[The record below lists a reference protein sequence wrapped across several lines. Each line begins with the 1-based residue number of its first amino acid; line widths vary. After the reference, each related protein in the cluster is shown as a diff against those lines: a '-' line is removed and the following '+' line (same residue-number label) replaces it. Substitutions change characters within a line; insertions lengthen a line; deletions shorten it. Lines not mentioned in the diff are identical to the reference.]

1 MSLDLMSLLAVFF
14 FSSRRRHTRCALV
27 TGVQTC
33 ALPIYAPKGMSL
45 EDWRRRNV
53 NMLISELQD
62 SIHAEKPYVKFGI
75 SPFGI
80 WKNREQDVD
89 GSDTDGGSSYYNQ
102 YADSR
107 RWLKEG
113 WVDYVTPQLYFPFG
127 HRRATYDH
135 LVLWWSETAFDQLLY
150 ICFGA
155 YGHPVW

>member
-1 MSLDLMSLLAVFF
+1 
-14 FSSRRRHTRCALV
+14 
-27 TGVQTC
+27 
-33 ALPIYAPKGMSL
+33 MSL
-45 EDWRRRNV
+45 EDWRRLNV
-53 NMLISELQD
+53 NMLISELHD

-113 WVDYVTPQLYFPFG
+113 WVDYVTPQIYFPFG
-127 HRRATYDH
+127 HRRAAYDN
-135 LVLWWSETAFDQLLY
+135 LVLWWSENASDKHLY
-150 ICFGA
+150 IGLGA
-155 YGHPVW
+155 YRIRSEEHTSELQSLMRISNAVFCLKKKKYYI